1 MVVDRMDGG
10 PAGMRFCDSW
20 RDRTERRIQCLV
32 AEHVA
37 LRALCDRL
45 EAIADGL
52 PGLPS
57 FEERQQLAR
66 QLTTLITPH
75 QAQEDDLLESLLPP
89 EGASAVE
96 RSLVERIRGQHIMDA
111 VHAQD
116 LGAALEAARPDGD
129 PEALGYMLRCFF
141 DGCRRAMA
149 FEELTLLNLS
159 GRRLSPGMDALLGA
173 CLRTGPALN

>member
-1 MVVDRMDGG
+1 MVVDRLDGG
-10 PAGMRFCDSW
+10 VARKRFCDSW
-20 RDRTERRIQCLV
+20 RDQTERRIQALV
-32 AEHVA
+32 AEHVV

-52 PGLPS
+52 PRLPPHG
-57 FEERQQLAR
+57 ERQQLAR
-66 QLTTLITPH
+66 HLTTLITPH
-75 QAQEDDLLESLLPP
+75 QAREDDLLESLLPP

-116 LGAALEAARPDGD
+116 LGAALEAAGPGED

-149 FEELTLLNLS
+149 FEELTLLNLC
-159 GRRLSPGMDALLGA
+159 GRRLSPGTDALLSA